1 MANAK
6 GAIALIGGILMVAG
20 VFLCWNQITL
30 DVVLDKAV
38 YEYSGWKVYDEPNKY
53 LDYKYGS
60 APLIVLIC
68 GAVTVLIATIGAAYR
83 SNATKIVGAVILM
96 MAVACGFMMYLFYD
110 NVTGE
115 FSLLVKVSSEVG
127 IGFFICMI
135 GAVLAFFGG
144 IADIATNAV
153 KGE

>member
-6 GAIALIGGILMVAG
+6 GAIAIIGGILMVVG

-38 YEYSGWKVYDEPNKY
+38 YEYSGWKVYSDPNDY
-53 LDYKYGS
+53 LTYKYGT

-68 GAVTVLIATIGAAYR
+68 GAVTVLIAIIGASYR
-83 SNATKIVGAVILM
+83 NNATKMVGAIILM
-96 MAVACGFMMYLFYD
+96 MAVACGFMMYLFYSD
-110 NVTGE
+110 VVGE
-115 FSLLVKVSSEVG
+115 FSLGATFSSAVG
-127 IGFFICMI
+127 MGFYICMI
-135 GAVLAFFGG
+135 GAVLSFFGG
-144 IADIATNAV
+144 IVDLATNAV

>member
-1 MANAK
+1 MANGK

-30 DVVLDKAV
+30 DAILGHTV
-38 YEYSGWKVYDEPNKY
+38 YEYSGWKIYTDPNEY
-53 LDYKYGS
+53 LDYRYGS
-60 APLIVLIC
+60 APLAVLIC
-68 GAVTVLIATIGAAYR
+68 GAITVLIATIGIAYR
-83 SNATKIVGAVILM
+83 NNATKMVGAVILL
-96 MAVACGFMMYLFYD
+96 MAVACGFLMYLFYD